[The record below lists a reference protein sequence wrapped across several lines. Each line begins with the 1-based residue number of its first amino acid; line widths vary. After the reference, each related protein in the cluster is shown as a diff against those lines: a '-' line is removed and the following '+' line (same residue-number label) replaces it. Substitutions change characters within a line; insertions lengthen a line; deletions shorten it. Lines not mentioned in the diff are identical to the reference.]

1 MDKETKELREIARF
15 YKDTKRGFATED
27 GYYAIPSK
35 GKSLAIVHNGEILKF
50 CRNEESARNFVDKL
64 RKKKKALTM
73 RISSARLASDE
84 TSCFQHKVSEG

>member
-1 MDKETKELREIARF
+1 MDKETKELRSIYNY
-15 YKDTKRGFATED
+15 YKNATKGFATRD

-50 CRNEESARNFVDKL
+50 CRNEQSARNFVDKL

>member
-50 CRNEESARNFVDKL
+50 LSL
-64 RKKKKALTM
+64 
-73 RISSARLASDE
+73 I
-84 TSCFQHKVSEG
+84 HI